1 MSIKKFSQ
9 ESGFKVL
16 AMARLSPVEY
26 SIVLYLINCAASN
39 LDEVITTDLE
49 LATLIGYQK
58 SEVRE
63 ALDNLTRRAIVKAKY
78 GTPHTNP
85 DLDSL
90 RLGMQFNVNKWQ
102 LDFEKDVNSRDAV
115 VFPFRRQ
122 GQASLQLYRSDSDEE
137 EKTSAKSPEAWQ
149 RVFESFLQNR
159 SLDDE
164 EISSTEAAARMLVD
178 THPVDQVL
186 IMVRHFGGRIPTLSL
201 LASSWQH
208 YQEVFED
215 ETQRV
220 DLLGAR
226 QKHLELDQK
235 VRDLA
240 LRELNASEKGY
251 TEEERTVLEVL
262 AKHRHPRRQLF
273 WAYQMRS
280 RYQNLT
286 TFFEENCDLMLAVTN
301 SGKILRRPPHGED
314 V

>member
-39 LDEVITTDLE
+39 LDEVITTDSE
-49 LATLIGYQK
+49 LATLIGYRE
-58 SEVRE
+58 SEIRE
-63 ALDNLTRRAIVKAKY
+63 ALEKLTNRQIVKLKY
-78 GTPHTNP
+78 GTPHANP
-85 DLDSL
+85 DIDSL
-90 RLGMQFNVNKWQ
+90 RLGMQFNIHRWI
-102 LDFEKDVNSRDAV
+102 LDFEKDVTSRDAV

-122 GQASLQLYRSDSDEE
+122 GQAALQLYREERSE
-137 EKTSAKSPEAWQ
+137 EKASDKPTETWR
-149 RVFESFLQNR
+149 RVFDSFVNGR

-164 EISSTEAAARMLVD
+164 EVDTTEAAAKMLVD

-186 IMVRHFGGRIPTLSL
+186 LLVRHFGGRIPTLSL

-208 YQEVFED
+208 YQEAFED
-215 ETQRV
+215 ETQKV

-240 LRELNASEKGY
+240 KAELDNTNIEFSAD
-251 TEEERTVLEVL
+251 ERTVLEIL

-280 RYQNLT
+280 RYPSLAD
-286 TFFEENCDLMLAVTN
+286 FFEKNSDLMLAVTS
-301 SGKILRRPPHGED
+301 SGKVIKKPLQPEE
-314 V
+314 